1 MKEYEVYLEQAVNY
15 VSEFLDNKRNYAD
28 TIQTMKVTFGLDE
41 QQETALR
48 IVLTEL
54 DYMAE
59 HINQDELIRFVGFNC
74 NIVANILL
82 KDWQKLNNE
91 TLK

>member
-1 MKEYEVYLEQAVNY
+1 MNEYEVYLEQAVNY

-28 TIQTMKVTFGLDE
+28 TIQTMNVTFGLDE

-59 HINQDELIRFVGFNC
+59 HINHDELVRFVGLNC